1 MLKEII
7 TLRRPKM
14 NREEF
19 FEWLSTCPNDK
30 WFLINDDVGNI
41 TIKFEY
47 EETSNAK
54 L

>member
-1 MLKEII
+1 
-7 TLRRPKM
+7 M

-19 FEWLSTCPNDK
+19 FEWLFTCPTQ

-47 EETSNAK
+47 EETEDED
-54 L
+54 